1 MSNSL
6 VRVSRRDD
14 RHLAGRYPPCLG
26 LRAGG
31 LCPNP
36 RWVEDGMRF
45 PAVLPAGSNTP
56 SVLPAQARAEPPAR
70 SPYARNP
77 GEGIPDGEKTHRIT
91 SVKGTAEP
99 DTTRLLTILCR
110 PVARASA
117 AAGRVG
123 GVAPSLTDTG

>member
-1 MSNSL
+1 
-6 VRVSRRDD
+6 
-14 RHLAGRYPPCLG
+14 
-26 LRAGG
+26 
-31 LCPNP
+31 
-36 RWVEDGMRF
+36 MRF

-77 GEGIPDGEKTHRIT
+77 GEGAPDGEKTHRIT